1 MSSALTI
8 TLNIH
13 LALDGDQI
21 RITGADATG
30 PSGRVL
36 SVLTSESD
44 GDDEQGQDEDVLLSA
59 RVRRLLEERAP
70 RGKVALYRAYL
81 ERCVQELGAQP
92 VPPETGNRGY
102 INVNPP
108 TNVRGARLSALN
120 LSSGRLALHSM
131 LPEMADRWPDA
142 EVVTVNDEPS
152 YVRIYLRESEHLEQ
166 ALDMTRTVLQQR

>member
-13 LALDGDQI
+13 LAVDGDQV
-21 RITGADATG
+21 RITGADASG

-36 SVLTSESD
+36 SVLTEPESGGD
-44 GDDEQGQDEDVLLSA
+44 GEQDREEVLLSA
-59 RVRRLLEERAP
+59 GVRRLLQERAP
-70 RGKVALYRAYL
+70 RSKAGLYTAYL
-81 ERCVQELGAQP
+81 ERCVQEFGAQP
-92 VPPETGNRGY
+92 APPETGNRGY

-108 TNVRGARLSALN
+108 ANVRGARLSALN

-131 LPEMADRWPDA
+131 APEMADQWPDA
-142 EVVTVNDEPS
+142 EVVTVSGEPS
-152 YVRIYLRESEHLEQ
+152 YVRIYLRESEHLGQ